1 MKSILVLGLLMGM
14 RHALEADHLAAV
26 ASLATRV
33 RGVRATVLQGAAWGL
48 GHTLTLLLVG
58 GACLWLDRS
67 VPERWALGLE
77 LAVGVAL
84 LLLGV
89 DILWR
94 IRRRRVHLH
103 VHRHAQGIVHL
114 HAHRHG
120 AGEGGEAAV
129 HEHPHPRGL
138 PGRALLMGLIHGLAG
153 SAALLL
159 LTLHTA
165 GSVWMGLAYIGLFG
179 LGSLLGMAA
188 LCTVI
193 AWPLVASVR
202 RFAWLQQRLEALV
215 ALATIGIAIRLLAG
229 LG

>member
-1 MKSILVLGLLMGM
+1 VKSILVLGLLMGM

-33 RGVRATVLQGAAWGL
+33 RGVRATVMQGAAWGL

-84 LLLGV
+84 LLLGI

-94 IRRRRVHLH
+94 MRRQRVHLH
-103 VHRHAQGIVHL
+103 VHRHDRGIVHL
-114 HAHRHG
+114 HAHRHA
-120 AGEGGEAAV
+120 AGEGGDAAT
-129 HEHPHPRGL
+129 HEHPHPRG
-138 PGRALLMGLIHGLAG
+138 PGRALLVGLIHGMAG

-165 GSVWMGLAYIGLFG
+165 GSVGMGLAYIGLFG

-193 AWPLVASVR
+193 AWPLAASVR
-202 RFAWLQQRLEALV
+202 RFAWLQRRLEVIV
-215 ALATIGIAIRLLAG
+215 ALTTIGIAIRLLYG